1 MDHEWVEV
9 EGKIRQAPKATEDV
23 GRCGACGRAIGEDET
38 TYTRTMYLCAGCR
51 TPPAQPTISPK
62 PEPYVDGDGKE
73 GSQPTDSQAG
83 GRLLTQG
90 EVDALPDGARVSVR
104 WSGGNGPHEYTV
116 ERHHETVWAK
126 ECKSVIDYVG
136 ERPLTEVRLAQPP
149 TGHLEQWKAI
159 RSHCEAGN
167 FGTAADVF
175 AQAIADAVGE
185 ERERLLGFWEFVDKC
200 ESWLQNYPAE
210 IFDGS
215 SGDPGP
221 LFAVAVRDA
230 VAKIRS
236 GDPARCS

>member
-1 MDHEWVEV
+1 
-9 EGKIRQAPKATEDV
+9 
-23 GRCGACGRAIGEDET
+23 
-38 TYTRTMYLCAGCR
+38 
-51 TPPAQPTISPK
+51 
-62 PEPYVDGDGKE
+62 
-73 GSQPTDSQAG
+73 
-83 GRLLTQG
+83 
-90 EVDALPDGARVSVR
+90 VDALPDGARVSVR

-175 AQAIADAVGE
+175 AQAISDAVGE

-230 VAKIRS
+230 V
-236 GDPARCS
+236 GARCS